1 MCGLAGVLGD
11 HLPTKETRQLLG
23 RMIEAIRHRGP
34 DEMAVWLDADNLCGL
49 AHARLSI
56 IDLEGG
62 SQPISNEDGKVTV
75 VFNGEIYNH
84 RELRKELIAKGH
96 TFKTHTDTEVL
107 VHLYEEEGAAM
118 AGRLRGMFAIALW
131 DGRSRKLHLIRDHIG
146 KKPLY
151 FLRLEGRIYF
161 ASEYKAFL
169 GLPGFTSALDWES
182 LHYFLNLRWLPAGRT
197 LMSGVE
203 QVLPGEVLTIDDGRI
218 ERHRYWLPRIAPNLK
233 LREEEHEENI
243 LHLLRQ
249 SVSRRLVADVP
260 VGLFLSGGLDSSAIL
275 ALMAEQLDVPVR
287 SFSLGFRNE
296 NDETE
301 EASETAAYY
310 GAQHKNYMVDEN
322 PLRYF
327 KDTVWHT
334 EIPKVNA
341 IQVYLLAQKA
351 REDVKVVMSGLG
363 GDELFGGYD
372 NYLFIKYG
380 GLLADLPFQSIGDQL
395 RSLAFRIQKGGQHI
409 ASDQVRRGLQ
419 MGCSFGRRD
428 VFYSILRNVWDG
440 DDGMYAEIYHRD
452 IVERQKAYRTVNFFE
467 QYFADHDEDFLS
479 QAMVCELREK
489 LVGDQILVED
499 RNMMAHGVESRAPFL
514 DVDLIE
520 YAASIPPNLKIDL
533 FRGRKY
539 ILKKALHRVLPEFV
553 FGRPKKGFAFDP
565 VRQFTQ
571 DLKPMAE
578 IILTRQRV
586 EELGMFNYDYIR
598 RLLDHPPAEAL
609 HWHYWQLW
617 TMVGVVL
624 WHDSFVSQA
633 SGSKQ

>member
-1 MCGLAGVLGD
+1 MCGLAGVIGN
-11 HLPTKETRQLLG
+11 HLPTEETRKLLG
-23 RMIEAIRHRGP
+23 KMIGAIRHRGP
-34 DEMAVWLDADNLCGL
+34 DEMAVWVDADNLCGF

-62 SQPISNEDGKVTV
+62 SQPISNEDGRITV

-96 TFKTHTDTEVL
+96 IFKTNTDTEVL
-107 VHLYEEEGAAM
+107 VHLFEEEGVAM

-131 DGRSRKLHLIRDHIG
+131 DRRSRKLHLIRDHIG
-146 KKPLY
+146 KKPLH
-151 FLRLEGRIYF
+151 FLNLEGRTYF

-169 GLPGFTSALDWES
+169 GLPGFTAAMDRES
-182 LHYFLNLRWLPAGRT
+182 LHYLLNLRWLPAGRT
-197 LMSGVE
+197 LMSGVG
-203 QVLPGEVLTIDDGRI
+203 QVLPGEVLTIYEGRI
-218 ERHRYWLPRIAPNLK
+218 ERHRYWLPRIASNMK

-260 VGLFLSGGLDSSAIL
+260 VGIFLSGGLDSSAIL

-287 SFSLGFRNE
+287 SFSLGFCNE

-327 KDTVWHT
+327 QDTVWHT

-341 IQVYLLAQKA
+341 IQVYMLAQKA
-351 REDVKVVMSGLG
+351 RDEVKVVMSGLG

-380 GLLADLPFQSIGDQL
+380 GWLADLPFQSIGDRL
-395 RSLAFRIQKGGQHI
+395 RNLAFNMQGGGQRL
-409 ASDQVRRGLQ
+409 ASDQWRRGVQ

-428 VFYSILRNVWDG
+428 AFYSILRNAWDG
-440 DDGMYAEIYHRD
+440 DDEMYALIYHGD
-452 IVERQKAYRTVNFFE
+452 IAEHQKAYRTSHCFE
-467 QYFADHDEDFLS
+467 QSFADHNDDFLS
-479 QAMVCELREK
+479 QAMICELREK

-499 RNMMAHGVESRAPFL
+499 RNMMAHGLEGRAPFL

-520 YAASIPPNLKIDL
+520 YAASIPHNLKIDL

-539 ILKKALHRVLPEFV
+539 ILKKTLRKILPKFI
-553 FGRPKKGFAFDP
+553 FDRTKKGFAFNP
-565 VRQFTQ
+565 VRQFTR
-571 DLKPMAE
+571 DLKPLAE
-578 IILTRQRV
+578 TVLTRQRV
-586 EELGMFNYDYIR
+586 EEMGIFNYNYIR
-598 RLLDHPPAEAL
+598 RLLDHPPVEAL

-624 WHDSFVSQA
+624 WHDSFVNQTSA
-633 SGSKQ
+633 RN

>member
-1 MCGLAGVLGD
+1 MCGIAGVLGN
-11 HLPTKETRQLLG
+11 HLPPEDTRRLLA
-23 RMIEAIRHRGP
+23 RMIAAIRHRGP
-34 DEMAVWLDADNLCGL
+34 DETSVWLDADNLCGF

-62 SQPISNEDGKVTV
+62 SQPISNENGDITV
-75 VFNGEIYNH
+75 VFNGEIYNY
-84 RELRKELIAKGH
+84 RELRRELIAKGH
-96 TFKTHTDTEVL
+96 TFRTRTDTEVL
-107 VHLYEEEGAAM
+107 VHLFEEEGVAM
-118 AGRLRGMFAIALW
+118 AQRLRGMFAIALW
-131 DGRSRKLHLIRDHIG
+131 DRRSGKLHLIRDHIG
-146 KKPLY
+146 KKPLH
-151 FLRLEGRIYF
+151 FVRLGERTYF

-169 GLPGFTSALDWES
+169 GLPGFTPSLDYES

-203 QVLPGEVLTIDDGRI
+203 QVLPGEIVSIAGGRI
-218 ERHRYWLPRIAPNLK
+218 ERQSYWRPHIAAELR

-243 LHLLRQ
+243 LSLLRQ

-260 VGLFLSGGLDSSAIL
+260 VGIFLSGGIDSSAIL
-275 ALMAEQLDVPVR
+275 ALMAERLDIPVQ

-296 NDETE
+296 NDETK
-301 EASETAAYY
+301 EAAETAAYY
-310 GAQHKNYMVDEN
+310 GARHKNYMVDEN
-322 PLRYF
+322 PLRHF

-341 IQVYLLAQKA
+341 IQVYLLAQRAK
-351 REDVKVVMSGLG
+351 EEVKVVMSGLG

-380 GLLADLPFQSIGDQL
+380 GLLADLPFKTLGDRL
-395 RSLAFRIQKGGQHI
+395 RSLAFKMQGGGRNL
-409 ASDQVRRGLQ
+409 AFDQLRRGAQ

-428 VFYSILRNVWDG
+428 IFYSILRNVWDV
-440 DDGMYAEIYHRD
+440 DDGMYARIYHGD
-452 IVERQKAYRTVNFFE
+452 IAERQKAYRTSRFFE
-467 QYFADHDEDFLS
+467 QCFADHGEDFLS

-499 RNMMAHGVESRAPFL
+499 RNMMAHGLEGRAPFL

-520 YAASIPPNLKIDL
+520 YASSIPSNLKIAL
-533 FRGRKY
+533 FKGRKY
-539 ILKKALHRVLPEFV
+539 ILKKALRRVLPEFV
-553 FGRPKKGFAFDP
+553 FGRPKKGFAFNP
-565 VRQFTQ
+565 VRQFTR

-578 IILTRQRV
+578 AILTRRRV
-586 EELGMFNYDYIR
+586 EEMGIFNYDYIR

-624 WHDSFVSQA
+624 WHESFVKD
-633 SGSKQ
+633 GR